1 MLIKESAKL
10 KLGMNN
16 NSMKSVT
23 LPPLSVIRF
32 QPLSDK
38 LPTAPPRISVKE

>member
-1 MLIKESAKL
+1 MKKSAKL

-23 LPPLSVIRF
+23 LPLFEKIKLYPLSPRF
-32 QPLSDK
+32 PK
-38 LPTAPPRISVKE
+38 APPRINIKE